1 MIDEMNTPPV
11 MVGLGELLW
20 DLLPSG
26 KVLGG
31 APANFAHMAQVLG
44 SEGIVASRVGEDQLG
59 QEARRAIQERGM
71 EVRFLQSDRL
81 HKTGTASVLVDG
93 AGQPQF
99 SIDASVAWDYLEWTP
114 GWQDLSARADVICFG
129 SLAQRTPASAAT
141 IERFLLNA
149 SANAL
154 RICDANLRDPFYSV
168 ETLHR
173 SFQFADVLKLNDTE
187 LIRVAAL
194 LGVGGESEEELA
206 ASLLRKFDL
215 ELVCV
220 TKGARGSLLVSRTE
234 VVRHGGLSVEVADAI
249 GAGDAFTACVAHY
262 FVQGRPLKQISD
274 SANSFAAWVA
284 TQVGATPVIS
294 RDRLEEILNLGVP
307 GSKKVN
313 A

>member
-1 MIDEMNTPPV
+1 MNVRPV

-44 SEGIVASRVGEDQLG
+44 SEGIVASRVGNDQLG
-59 QEARRAIQERGM
+59 LEARRTIQERGM
-71 EVRFLQSDRL
+71 EVSFLQSDRL
-81 HKTGTASVLVDG
+81 HKTGTASVLLDA

-99 SIDASVAWDYLEWTP
+99 LIDESVAWDYLEWTAS
-114 GWQDLSARADVICFG
+114 WQELSARADVICFG
-129 SLAQRTPASAAT
+129 SLAQRSPASAAT
-141 IERFLLNA
+141 IERFLQSA

-154 RICDANLRDPFYSV
+154 CICDANLRDPFYSV

-194 LGVGGESEEELA
+194 LGVHGEGEEELA
-206 ASLLRKFDL
+206 ASVLRKFDL

-220 TKGARGSLLVSRTE
+220 TKGARGSLLVARAE

-274 SANSFAAWVA
+274 AANSFAAWVA
-284 TQVGATPVIS
+284 TQVGATPIIS
-294 RDRLEEILNLGVP
+294 RERLEEILNFGIP
-307 GSKKVN
+307 GSKKVS